1 MAQFN
6 TDLEGPITLDDNA
19 FELASAFLPEGARA
33 FALLSRYD
41 DILAEVVERPG
52 YRAGSTL
59 KLILPF
65 LLAFGLDQEAMED
78 LSKDIRFVPDAVEA
92 IEEIQRLMPVFIIS
106 TSYEPYVRAV
116 GDLLG
121 LPRGNAYSTEVDL
134 GRYSLSRSEEERL
147 KELYSEILSLPMI
160 EVPAEPGAGLPLQP
174 RRVIAQLDRIFREI
188 AAMEIGRV
196 LREVE
201 PRGGEGKAAAVLDS
215 LERTGGG
222 LDGVIYVGDS
232 ITDVAALELVRE
244 GGGLAVAFNGNRY
257 AIRAAE
263 VACLSRSARPL
274 QRIAEVFRD
283 GGKGGVLELAREGEL
298 AEEGV
303 TAVGA
308 ADEPEALI
316 ARSERLREEIRGE
329 AGALG

>member
-1 MAQFN
+1 MVQFN

-19 FELASAFLPEGARA
+19 FELASTFLPGGARA
-33 FALLSRYD
+33 FTLLSRYD
-41 DILAEVVERPG
+41 DILAELMERPD

-65 LLAFGLDQEAMED
+65 FLAFGLDQETMED
-78 LSKDIRFVPDAVEA
+78 LSKDIKFVPDAVET
-92 IEEIQRLMPVFIIS
+92 IEKIQRLMPVFIIS
-106 TSYEPYVRAV
+106 TSYKPYVRAV

-121 LPRGNAYSTEVDL
+121 LPQGNTYSTEVDL
-134 GRYSLSRSEEERL
+134 GRYSLRRSEKERL
-147 KELYSEILSLPMI
+147 KGLYSEILSLPMI
-160 EVPAEPGAGLPLQP
+160 EVPAEPGAGLPSQP
-174 RRVIAQLDRIFREI
+174 RQVIAQLDRIFQEI

-196 LREVE
+196 FREVE
-201 PRGGEGKAAAVLDS
+201 PRGGEGKAEAVLDS

-274 QRIAEVFRD
+274 RRIAEIFRD
-283 GGKGGVLELAREGEL
+283 EGKRGVLEPAREGEL
-298 AEEGV
+298 EGV
-303 TAVGA
+303 TAVDA
-308 ADEPEALI
+308 ADEALI
-316 ARSERLREEIRGE
+316 AQSERMREEIRGK